1 MSYCFDFRSFI
12 LFFPILLLLFQFCCS
27 DDSQSDGVGFDM
39 RNNGQYKTALLT
51 GAKIFMGPSEKRAGQ
66 RKKTVYFIA
75 FLSLFSNRIS
85 IVACKMCV
93 YHFSNKHN
101 FMFMRVYV
109 VRLPE
114 IVTLTIC
121 DQLKRMKEKWEI
133 FFFSFSIWNEWART
147 ISKLKSLKCT
157 LNEHLYSLFDS
168 KALYVRRFFDCAIVE
183 RQQRLFLLPFFH
195 SFFFVFFACFVLD
208 IVWWCR

>member
-1 MSYCFDFRSFI
+1 M
-12 LFFPILLLLFQFCCS
+12 
-27 DDSQSDGVGFDM
+27 
-39 RNNGQYKTALLT
+39 
-51 GAKIFMGPSEKRAGQ
+51 
-66 RKKTVYFIA
+66 YFIA

-101 FMFMRVYV
+101 FMFMRVYI

-121 DQLKRMKEKWEI
+121 DQQNEWKKNEK
-133 FFFSFSIWNEWART
+133 FSSLFFSLTIWNEWART

-183 RQQRLFLLPFFH
+183 RRQFLFSLFLLPFFH
-195 SFFFVFFACFVLD
+195 SFFLRLIFLFCFEHRMMMPIIEGVRFPLLH
-208 IVWWCR
+208 IEIYALR